1 MIKVLVVD
9 DSALMRKHLVTLL
22 ESEGGFQV
30 RVARN
35 GLEALSLLASFD
47 PDVIT
52 LDINMPEM
60 DGITCL
66 SHIMVTKPKPVVMV
80 SSLTEKGAEATLQA
94 LSLGA
99 VDYVHKPDGTISLS
113 IERVHRELLVKIK
126 GASRAR
132 VRVGMGLGDALRQ
145 TTRFSSREN
154 RQERPT
160 SYSPIANAADMGLV
174 LIGVS
179 TGGPGTLEEILPLL
193 PPNFPWAVLVAQHM
207 PGSFTNVFAKRM
219 DSVCA
224 LPVQEVSRQSPIEP
238 GNIYV
243 AKGDADL
250 VVMGRGKSLLAVP
263 VPLSQQHLW
272 HPSVTR
278 LVTSAMESVTADRLI
293 GVLLTGMGDDGAAAM
308 AELRRRGGRT
318 IAQDEATSIVFGM
331 PSELIRLG
339 GAAVVLPSHAIA
351 REITTWLS
359 PSTLTNRSRPY
370 GAR

>member
-1 MIKVLVVD
+1 
-9 DSALMRKHLVTLL
+9 
-22 ESEGGFQV
+22 
-30 RVARN
+30 
-35 GLEALSLLASFD
+35 
-47 PDVIT
+47 
-52 LDINMPEM
+52 
-60 DGITCL
+60 
-66 SHIMVTKPKPVVMV
+66 MV

-113 IERVHRELLVKIK
+113 IERVHRELLLKIK
-126 GASRAR
+126 GAARAR
-132 VRVGMGLGDALRQ
+132 VRTGMGLLQ
-145 TTRFSSREN
+145 KTQLSNRER
-154 RQERPT
+154 RQERPASSIT
-160 SYSPIANAADMGLV
+160 NAADMGLV
-174 LIGVS
+174 LVGVS

-193 PPNFPWAVLVAQHM
+193 PPDLPWAVLVAQHM

-224 LPVQEVSRQSPIEP
+224 LPVQEVSRQSPIEA
-238 GNIYV
+238 GKIYV

-263 VPLSQQHLW
+263 VPSSQEHLW

-278 LVTSAMESVTADRLI
+278 LVTSAMESVAVNKLI

-331 PSELIRLG
+331 PAELIKRG

-359 PSTLTNRSRPY
+359 PSTITNRSRPY

>member
-35 GLEALSLLASFD
+35 GVEALALLNSFD

-99 VDYVHKPDGTISLS
+99 VDDVHKPDGTISLS

-126 GASRAR
+126 GAARAR
-132 VRVGMGLGDALRQ
+132 VRAGIGLRDRLVQDR
-145 TTRFSSREN
+145 SRINKQGELG
-154 RQERPT
+154 RLGPLSAQSAGEF
-160 SYSPIANAADMGLV
+160 GLV
-174 LIGVS
+174 LVGVS

-193 PPNFPWAVLVAQHM
+193 PPDFPWAVLVAQHM
-207 PGSFTNVFAKRM
+207 PGSFTNVFAKRI
-219 DSVCA
+219 DNICA
-224 LPVQEVSRQSPIEP
+224 MPVQEVSRQTPIEP
-238 GNIYV
+238 GKIYI

-278 LVTSAMESVTADRLI
+278 LVTSAMESVAASRLI

-331 PSELIRLG
+331 PSELIRQG